1 MATLITITLP
11 NDCSDHMGEIKNT
24 QKTIVN
30 YFGNHHAYA
39 DENYPTVYLNGCSI
53 NEADLNELY
62 KNSYKGMILTII
74 INNDSKQRQ
83 GDFIYLKSE

>member
-11 NDCSDHMGEIKNT
+11 NDCSDHLGEIKHT
-24 QKTIVN
+24 QETIVN
-30 YFGNHHAYA
+30 YFGNRHAYA
-39 DENYPTVYLNGCSI
+39 DENYPTVYINGCSI

-62 KNSYKGMILTII
+62 KNSYKGMMLTVI

-83 GDFIYLKSE
+83 GDFICLESK